1 MSSNK
6 RRKKRMSKGK
16 KWGIIFGIEIL
27 AIIIL
32 VPVIYIM
39 VQLGRIKTAT
49 KDQVNLDNISVND
62 MDSDVLAEIK
72 EGYRNIVLYGVDAR
86 DGSLDKGNRSDS
98 IIIVSI
104 NNKTKDVK
112 LCSVYRD
119 TLFSIPDHGFD
130 KVTHAYA
137 YGGAELSMSVLN
149 TNLDLNI
156 TEFVTVNFD
165 VLAKVIDALGGL
177 ELTLESDAEVEQINM
192 CIAEQN
198 EVTGSDADALPE
210 PGTYMMD
217 GTQATGYARIRKTE
231 GGDFRRAERQREVL
245 DKMLAKAKSA
255 NILTLTKIINEVMPD
270 IYTNLSTADIL
281 SIAKDVLSY
290 NIVDQTGYPFNVTTG
305 YYNKLDC
312 VSSTDTLEEEV
323 IQLHQYLFGSESYS
337 PSSKLIELS
346 NSRPWLN

>member
-6 RRKKRMSKGK
+6 KHKKRMSKGK
-16 KWGIIFGIEIL
+16 KWGIVFGVEIL

-49 KDQVNLDNISVND
+49 KDEVNLDNISIND
-62 MDSDVLAEIK
+62 MDSNVLAEIK

-86 DGSLDKGNRSDS
+86 DGSLDKGNRSDT

-104 NNKTKDVK
+104 NNQTKDVK

-119 TLFSIPDHGFD
+119 SLFSIPDYGFD
-130 KVTHAYA
+130 KVTHAYS

-165 VLAKVIDALGGL
+165 VLAEVIDALGGL
-177 ELTLESDAEVEQINM
+177 ELTLESDDEVEQINL

-198 EVTGSDADALPE
+198 AVTGSDSRRFPRTRNIYN
-210 PGTYMMD
+210 GWN
-217 GTQATGYARIRKTE
+217 TGHRLCENKE
-231 GGDFRRAERQREVL
+231 NNGRR
-245 DKMLAKAKSA
+245 
-255 NILTLTKIINEVMPD
+255 
-270 IYTNLSTADIL
+270 
-281 SIAKDVLSY
+281 
-290 NIVDQTGYPFNVTTG
+290 F
-305 YYNKLDC
+305 
-312 VSSTDTLEEEV
+312 
-323 IQLHQYLFGSESYS
+323 
-337 PSSKLIELS
+337 
-346 NSRPWLN
+346 